1 MSTEVKDD
9 TIACLHGVRVLTMM
23 WIVLGN
29 TYLYMVQSV
38 AEVPVAGVCE
48 RACVVLRCIMLRFSV
63 AFCFAVARKVKRRI
77 SVQLILEIL

>member
-38 AEVPVAGVCE
+38 SEVPVAGVCV
-48 RACVVLRCIMLRFSV
+48 CVLYNVTSSV
-63 AFCFAVARKVKRRI
+63 AFCLQCAEK
-77 SVQLILEIL
+77 